1 MLAVQ
6 AEAAAAFRR
15 KDWVT
20 LSALLRAFDDPQA
33 RFAAGWALL
42 EQGQTTEGIEKIQQ
56 LFRAVAGP
64 IEVDQA
70 MPWSLWALRQRFGP
84 TQLLEWGLHDALMH
98 KLWLSLT
105 DLPVADSNTFAREWV
120 EPSLLAFMTQ
130 LPPAVRPPLPWQL
143 GGSMPMLDAPSWSKV
158 LTWLRTQ
165 TKALGVSRAWP
176 ETASPKVFGEFG
188 FEMSLLGSESRLRR
202 LARELDAMLVLE
214 DVRQRVP
221 EEVRPQVTSVIFRAT
236 PKRVVDA
243 AIVELDDGSHGALV
257 RHVVPAAK
265 TPGKTTTEF
274 AWVQGSEEEVMA
286 AMPAALF
293 EAALKS
299 LRGS

>member
-1 MLAVQ
+1 MLAIQ
-6 AEAAAAFRR
+6 AEAAAACRR
-15 KDWVT
+15 KDWPS
-20 LSALLRAFDDPQA
+20 LGALLRAYDEPQA
-33 RFAAGWALL
+33 RFVAGWALL
-42 EQGQTTEGIEKIQQ
+42 EQGQTAEGIEKIQQ

-70 MPWSLWALRQRFGP
+70 MPWSLWALRKRFGP
-84 TQLLEWGLHDALMH
+84 TQLLEWGLHEALMQ

-105 DLPVADSNTFAREWV
+105 DLPVADSNAFAHEWV

-130 LPPAVRPPLPWQL
+130 LPAAVRPPLPWQL
-143 GGSMPMLDAPSWSKV
+143 GGSRPMLDDSSWSKV
-158 LTWLRTQ
+158 IAWLRAQ
-165 TKALGVSRAWP
+165 SKALGVFRAWP
-176 ETASPKVFGEFG
+176 EKATPAVLGDFG
-188 FEMSLLGSESRLRR
+188 FELSLLGSESRLRR

-221 EEVRPQVTSVIFRAT
+221 EEVKPRLTSVIFRAT

-243 AIVELDDGSHGALV
+243 AIAQLDDGSYAALV
-257 RHVVPAAK
+257 RHLVPASSA
-265 TPGKTTTEF
+265 PGKTTTEF
-274 AWVQGSEEEVMA
+274 AWVQGSQEDVMA

-293 EAALKS
+293 EAALRA